1 MDTVSGAMG
10 CTGRGKGDTRRAVET
25 EARDGKARGMEWKG
39 RKQSESTNERAKE
52 LGKKGGKRY
61 FSWLDN
67 NKTNSK
73 QATNKGERRKKRGTG
88 QEDNGQFKP

>member
-1 MDTVSGAMG
+1 MG
-10 CTGRGKGDTRRAVET
+10 RWCTGRGKGDTGRAVKSAVET
-25 EARDGKARGMEWKG
+25 EQREGAEKERANERKEREGKG
-39 RKQSESTNERAKE
+39 RKKE

-73 QATNKGERRKKRGTG
+73 QATNKRETG